1 MAQSPLFTR
10 HGRNQPKAWS
20 EMAAMSKT
28 HSQEG
33 HVSNPEPGVN
43 TPAFSR
49 IAPAALSSG
58 SSESSKAISLTS
70 SVPPFMALILLFFTL
85 ADVTGNP
92 EIYSPLGG
100 NQREHKLVSTGNIP
114 LARD

>member
-1 MAQSPLFTR
+1 
-10 HGRNQPKAWS
+10 
-20 EMAAMSKT
+20 MAAMSKT

-33 HVSNPEPGVN
+33 HVSNPEPNVN

-58 SSESSKAISLTS
+58 SSETSKMRIAISLTS
-70 SVPPFMALILLFFTL
+70 SVPPFMALILLFITVD
-85 ADVTGNP
+85 DVTGNP